1 MCKINDVIREMGILR
16 KNKNEMLEI
25 KKQSR
30 AMKDTFDG
38 LNSRLDMAKERISEF
53 LDVTLETS
61 KTEKHINH
69 RFFLKYKFLV

>member
-16 KNKNEMLEI
+16 KNKNEMLES
-25 KKQSR
+25 KKQSG

-38 LNSRLDMAKERISEF
+38 LSSRLDMAKERISEF

-61 KTEKHINH
+61 KTEKHINYH
-69 RFFLKYKFLV
+69 FFKKYKFLV